1 MKSSSLTQ
9 VVEPQGLYTW
19 SMSPSWTM
27 IVMAWAPSLP
37 ETSTGTG
44 CPCATNLS
52 TSVRTALR
60 SASLLRSWRS

>member
-1 MKSSSLTQ
+1 
-9 VVEPQGLYTW
+9 
-19 SMSPSWTM
+19 MSPSWTM

-44 CPCATNLS
+44 CPCATDLS